1 MPIYN
6 PTSSS
11 VTAANILGTLSVA
24 QGGTGQSNAT
34 TARTALGLGSLA
46 TQNSVALSTDVTGTL
61 ALLNGGTFASNLAD
75 VFTNFTMAATTYTP
89 ALTNVA
95 NLDGSTASEF
105 QYIRIG
111 NVVGVSGAVHVNPTL
126 TATSTQLGIALPI
139 ASNLGAAEDCAGT
152 AFTPAIAGMGA
163 AIIGD
168 TANDRAQMQWVATDV
183 TGQSMYI
190 HFIYNLI

>member
-11 VTAANILGTLSVA
+11 VSAENITGTLSVA
-24 QGGTGQSNAT
+24 QGGTGKSNAT
-34 TARTALGLGSLA
+34 DVRTNLGLGSLA
-46 TQNSVALSTDVTGTL
+46 TKNSASLATDVTGTL
-61 ALLNGGTFASNLAD
+61 AVASGGTGAANTADMFAKFNIAG
-75 VFTNFTMAATTYTP
+75 TTYTP

-95 NLDGSTASEF
+95 NLDSSTASEF
-105 QYIRIG
+105 QYIRTG
-111 NVVGVSGAVHVNPTL
+111 SVVGVSGAVHVNPTL

-152 AFTPAIAGMGA
+152 AFSPAIAGMGA

-168 TANDRAQMQWVATDV
+168 ETNNRAQMQWIASDI

-190 HFIYNLI
+190 HFIYNII